1 MVIKFLSEVRKA
13 VHEQRNST
21 KTENIYRKIPSRNW
35 SDEGS
40 MKILEL
46 KNWIEKFSNGKD
58 QVKGTDV
65 LLSCNLYSINL
76 SLFTSHI
83 GHRIDHIVFRA
94 VWVIPW
100 HHDSMIFVVW
110 ALIPILNILIRY

>member
-13 VHEQRNST
+13 VHEQRNAT
-21 KTENIYRKIPSRNW
+21 KTENIYGKIPSRNW
-35 SDEGS
+35 SNEGL

-58 QVKGTDV
+58 QVKETDV

-83 GHRIDHIVFRA
+83 GHGIDHIVFRV

-100 HHDSMIFVVW
+100 HRDSMTFVAW